1 METQREKK
9 WWSSS
14 CGRIELWMFQEQAD
28 SVHHTGQCD
37 KDVAFLAH
45 TSNIFYQT
53 DRLDTDIV
61 RQVLD
66 EYGCWDE
73 EELKDNVANVQRL
86 LWIAGCDIAE
96 EDEE

>member
-1 METQREKK
+1 MANTQEKK

-14 CGRIELWMFQEQAD
+14 CGRIELWMFQNQAE
-28 SVHHTGQCD
+28 SVHHSGDCD
-37 KDVAFLAH
+37 KDVDLLTH
-45 TSNIFYQT
+45 TTNIFCQT

-61 RQVLD
+61 RQVLS

-73 EELKDNVANVQRL
+73 EELQDNVANMKRL

-96 EDEE
+96 KDEE